1 MKKKIYWGIAILISI
16 FGFMQFIT
24 PEKIPDSPAKNLNGV
39 PPDINNL
46 IRNSC
51 YDCHSSQINLRWFD
65 KLTPANF
72 LVFSHIKEGRD
83 ALNFSN
89 FDNLPKAKQNAT
101 LYYALNKV
109 LSGEMPLPAY
119 SFVHPQTKLSDTE
132 IQLLKDY
139 LAGRTPRK
147 ISDSTEITNTNESS
161 QNPEDQETHSDI
173 KASPNGI
180 EYIDHWRNWT
190 AISTTDRFDNGTMRI
205 IYGNDIAVKAIQ
217 DRQINPFP
225 DGAILAKAAWQQQM
239 GRDSIALPDKFIQ
252 VEFMI
257 KNAKKYASTA
267 GWGWARWRGND
278 LKPYGN
284 TATFSTECVSCH
296 NPVKSNDYVFTPP
309 LSLHLQKFLHD
320 Q

>member
-1 MKKKIYWGIAILISI
+1 MKKKIYWGLAILVL
-16 FGFMQFIT
+16 GFALMQFIN
-24 PEKIPDSPAKNLNGV
+24 PEKIPDSPAKNLSGV
-39 PPDINNL
+39 PADVNNL

-51 YDCHSSQINLRWFD
+51 YDCHSSQTNLRWFD
-65 KLTPANF
+65 KVTPANF
-72 LVFSHIKEGRD
+72 LVFSHIKEGRA

-89 FDNLPKAKQNAT
+89 FDSLPKAKQNAT

-119 SFVHPQTKLSDTE
+119 SLVHPETKLSSEE

-147 ISDSTEITNTNESS
+147 ITDSAETANTNASF
-161 QNPEDQETHSDI
+161 QNQEGYAIHSKV

-217 DRQINPFP
+217 DKQINPFP

-239 GRDSIALPDKFIQ
+239 GRDSIAVPGKFVQI
-252 VEFMI
+252 EFMI
-257 KNAKKYASTA
+257 KDAKKYASSA
-267 GWGWARWRGND
+267 GWGWARWKGND

-284 TATFSTECVSCH
+284 TATFSTECISCH
-296 NPVKSNDYVFTPP
+296 NPVKSKDYVFTPP
-309 LSLHLQKFLHD
+309 LSLHLPKSVYAQ
-320 Q
+320 

>member
-1 MKKKIYWGIAILISI
+1 MKKKFYWGLAILVLG
-16 FGFMQFIT
+16 FAFMQFIT
-24 PEKIPDSPAKNLNGV
+24 PEEIPNSPAKNLTGV
-39 PPDINNL
+39 TAEVNNL

-51 YDCHSSQINLRWFD
+51 YDCHSSQTNLRWYD

-72 LVFSHIKEGRD
+72 LVFSHIKKGRET
-83 ALNFSN
+83 LNFSN
-89 FDNLPKAKQNAT
+89 FDSLSTAKQNAA

-119 SFVHPQTKLSDTE
+119 SFVHPQTKLSTEE

-147 ISDSTEITNTNESS
+147 ITDSTLVANTNAISKNKTG
-161 QNPEDQETHSDI
+161 QTVHS
-173 KASPNGI
+173 KAEPSPNGI
-180 EYIDHWRNWT
+180 EYTDYWRNWT

-217 DRQINPFP
+217 DKQINPFP
-225 DGAILAKAAWQQQM
+225 DGAILAKAAWQQRM
-239 GRDSIALPDKFIQ
+239 GRDSIAIPGNFIQ

-257 KNAKKYASTA
+257 KDAKKYASTA
-267 GWGWARWRGND
+267 GWGWARWKGND

-284 TATFSTECVSCH
+284 TATFTTECVSCH
-296 NPVKSNDYVFTPP
+296 NPVKNNDYVFTPP
-309 LSLHLQKFLHD
+309 LSLHLPKAQ
-320 Q
+320 